1 MIDWLSNPI
10 VTAIL
15 GFMVGMWGLIG
26 LELWR
31 DRRRAVRVRI
41 MLRQEIAQNLAT
53 LTFLDSQMP
62 STGPA
67 PGGHPGQ
74 VLERLV
80 WTAQMPVLPS
90 VLGSQE
96 IVVLSGFY
104 DGLLRIS
111 TLNDL
116 LSTVDARLTDAQVDP
131 VTWVPE
137 WIGAGSLVE
146 QRLTQAYADIRTLIP
161 RTIKAGSLGVELLGQ
176 SGQPL

>member
-1 MIDWLSNPI
+1 MADWLSNPI

-41 MLRQEIAQNLAT
+41 MLRQEVAQNLAS
-53 LTFLDSQMP
+53 LTFLDHQFP
-62 STGPA
+62 SSGPA
-67 PGGHPGQ
+67 PEGRP
-74 VLERLV
+74 VPMLERLV

-111 TLNDL
+111 TLND
-116 LSTVDARLTDAQVDP
+116 ALTEANPGLPGAP
-131 VTWVPE
+131 VEQGTWVPE
-137 WIGAGSLVE
+137 WIGAGSVIE
-146 QRLTQAYADIRTLIP
+146 QRLTQVYADIRTLIP
-161 RTIKAGSLGVELLGQ
+161 RTIRAGTLGVELL
-176 SGQPL
+176 SQPH

>member
-1 MIDWLSNPI
+1 MADWLSNPI

-15 GFMVGMWGLIG
+15 GFTVGMWGLIG

-41 MLRQEIAQNLAT
+41 MLRQEVAQNLAS
-53 LTFLDSQMP
+53 LTFLDHQIP
-62 STGPA
+62 SSGPA
-67 PGGHPGQ
+67 PKGRP
-74 VLERLV
+74 VPMLERLV

-111 TLNDL
+111 PLNDV
-116 LSTVDARLTDAQVDP
+116 LSAGDTSVSRAQIEP
-131 VTWVPE
+131 GTWVPE
-137 WIGAGSLVE
+137 WIGAGRVIE
-146 QRLTQAYADIRTLIP
+146 QRFTQVYADIRTLIP
-161 RTIKAGSLGVELLGQ
+161 RTIKAGTLGVELLGQ
-176 SGQPL
+176 PH